1 MRILGYSLLLL
12 GNKEVIQNLL
22 ETGIKD
28 WFLVGM
34 NSLVIRW
41 YCFKKALR
49 CRRDNGGTIFVP
61 IITQASVKV
70 KLKKVKVFMNLDAY
84 SRLRH
89 VVE

>member
-1 MRILGYSLLLL
+1 MSIFFAKLVKFILKKTYFTLKERTPELSILRVLGYSLLLL

-49 CRRDNGGTIFVP
+49 C
-61 IITQASVKV
+61 
-70 KLKKVKVFMNLDAY
+70 
-84 SRLRH
+84 H
-89 VVE
+89 

>member
-1 MRILGYSLLLL
+1 MSIFFAKLVKFILKKTYFTLKERIPELSILRVLGYSLLLL
-12 GNKEVIQNLL
+12 GNAEVIQNLL

-49 CRRDNGGTIFVP
+49 CP
-61 IITQASVKV
+61 
-70 KLKKVKVFMNLDAY
+70 
-84 SRLRH
+84 
-89 VVE
+89 